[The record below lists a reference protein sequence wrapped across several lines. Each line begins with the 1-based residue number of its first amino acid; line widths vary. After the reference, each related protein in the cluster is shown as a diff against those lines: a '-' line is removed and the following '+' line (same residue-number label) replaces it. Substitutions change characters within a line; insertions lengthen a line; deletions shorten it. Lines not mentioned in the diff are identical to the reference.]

1 MKAQETLETLTLEQ
15 TVIPPA
21 PSTDATFFIGRVDD
35 IDVIGYHN
43 PDGTKF
49 LMPLTL
55 FYVFAEFAAK
65 ELEPT
70 GEYN

>member
-1 MKAQETLETLTLEQ
+1 MNAKEMSLEG

-21 PSTDATFFIGRVDD
+21 PTTEANFFIGRVDD
-35 IDVIGYHN
+35 VDVIGFYN
-43 PDGTKF
+43 PDGSKF

-55 FYVFAEFAAK
+55 FYVFAEFAAS
-65 ELEPT
+65 ELEPD